1 MWDWD
6 YATPVFQRYP
16 QAKRYK
22 DFRKMLEK
30 QKDIGAVVVATP
42 DHTHAIAAVAA
53 MKAGK
58 HVYVQKPLT
67 HSVSEARLFTETAR
81 QTGIVTQMGNEGH
94 SDDTVLLRLYKA
106 EYWEILKRLMP
117 GRTGQSGPRDWNG
130 LKRLKKIL
138 LPNTLTGSLVL
149 NQLILSIKST

>member
-30 QKDIGAVVVATP
+30 QKDIDAVVVATP

-67 HSVSEARLFTETAR
+67 HSVSEARLLTETAR

-94 SDDTVLLRLYKA
+94 SDDTVYEVA
-106 EYWEILKRLMP
+106 EII
-117 GRTGQSGPRDWNG
+117 QSG
-130 LKRLKKIL
+130 IL
-138 LPNTLTGSLVL
+138 GD
-149 NQLILSIKST
+149 IKEAHAWTKWY

>member
-1 MWDWD
+1 MWRYLMWDWD

-30 QKDIGAVVVATP
+30 QKDIDAVVVATP

-67 HSVSEARLFTETAR
+67 HSVSEARLLTETAR

-94 SDDTVLLRLYKA
+94 SDDTVYEVA
-106 EYWEILKRLMP
+106 EII
-117 GRTGQSGPRDWNG
+117 QSG
-130 LKRLKKIL
+130 IL
-138 LPNTLTGSLVL
+138 GD
-149 NQLILSIKST
+149 IKEAHAWTKWY